1 MTRLIYDAVSGGLH
15 WSRRQSVH
23 IAGALFIANN
33 VVIKFDYT
41 HKLDSSPYFLTWAQT
56 WTVSDYV
63 VSSTSPFL
71 TAAFGLAH
79 WSLAVIANGVKA
91 LENGRKGTNA
101 ISFRRA
107 VLDVE
112 SVTP

>member
-1 MTRLIYDAVSGGLH
+1 MTPFYVSPGLFQFAGGLKWAEMRMTRLIYDAVSGGLH

-56 WTVSDYV
+56 
-63 VSSTSPFL
+63 
-71 TAAFGLAH
+71 
-79 WSLAVIANGVKA
+79 
-91 LENGRKGTNA
+91 
-101 ISFRRA
+101 
-107 VLDVE
+107 
-112 SVTP
+112 